1 MFRFRELIELW
12 RSDNSLTRALNASY
26 TMLESTHEM
35 FLASVQSLRESDEG
49 EMTIDIYKMDQTVN
63 KYETEVRRNVLRHLA
78 ITGGVNM
85 IAGLVLTSIV
95 IDIERIGDYTKNIKD
110 LAKIH
115 PKKLDCG
122 KFNEDITTIEKAVA
136 DMFDKGIPILKASD
150 KKGAHEMLRDTWWV
164 VKRCDDVVDSLILD
178 ENPSMS
184 SGDAV
189 ATALYARYLKRIA
202 AHFRTVVSSVVNPF
216 ERIGF
221 RDEDED
227 ERES

>member
-12 RSDNSLTRALNASY
+12 RSDNSLTRGLNDSY

-35 FLASVQSLRESDEG
+35 FLASVKSLRESDEG
-49 EMTIDIYKMDQTVN
+49 ETTIDIYKLDQMVN

-78 ITGGVNM
+78 ITGGVN
-85 IAGLVLTSIV
+85 IIPGLVLTSIV
-95 IDIERIGDYTKNIKD
+95 IDIERIGDYTKNIMD

-115 PKKLDCG
+115 PKRLKCDR
-122 KFNEDITTIEKAVA
+122 FEEDISKVEKAVA
-136 DMFDKGIPILKASD
+136 DMFEKGIPILKASD

-164 VKRCDDVVDSLILD
+164 VKKCDDIVDSLIIEKD
-178 ENPSMS
+178 SAMTT
-184 SGDAV
+184 GDAV
-189 ATALYARYLKRIA
+189 STALYARYLKRIA

-227 ERES
+227 EPE